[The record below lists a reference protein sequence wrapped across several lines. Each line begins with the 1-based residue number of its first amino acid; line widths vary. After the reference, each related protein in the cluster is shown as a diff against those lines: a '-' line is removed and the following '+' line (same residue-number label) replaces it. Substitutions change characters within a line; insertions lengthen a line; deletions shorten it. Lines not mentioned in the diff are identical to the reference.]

1 MEKKKKYL
9 CFLPSSQESSLIKAA
24 EKEGRKKLELL
35 PSTTVLFL
43 RFLIKGAASSLNLSL
58 VFTQSVIFT
67 MKFEKEFLILFLVA
81 VNSLYIQIHKTIPKI
96 SSISFKVKMYSMK
109 NL

>member
-1 MEKKKKYL
+1 MEKKKKPL

-35 PSTTVLFL
+35 PSTVLFL

-58 VFTQSVIFT
+58 VFPQSVILP

-81 VNSLYIQIHKTIPKI
+81 INSLYIQIHKTIPKI
-96 SSISFKVKMYSMK
+96 SSISFKVNMYSMK